1 MKKLL
6 TAIST
11 YRTALMGIAIIG
23 VMIGHCKTDWP
34 VSVFSKAV
42 GVLCYSVFTGGFLFL
57 SGFGLYYS
65 MSKNASIMD
74 FYVKRMKR
82 VLIPWACIA
91 IPYFLFMD
99 VIHSGSWSNFI
110 WHVSTLAFWK
120 FGNYSGMWYISVILA
135 LYIVYPLYHR
145 IAYKEGLLRPFTLL
159 LVLGLILTAEYLLVK
174 CVPDY
179 YERISICKNV
189 GLFFIGSEV
198 AASMNNERKWL
209 FVDFW
214 GAILLNLLADFV
226 LKIGGHIYILYNLLC
241 ICLWAWLFS
250 YIQNFKI
257 GNASIRV
264 VEWFGRYTLE
274 LYMIHL
280 FIYYIMKNVLLPD
293 VSNNILFPVA
303 VTIALIVCKPAN
315 ILSKRISKHI
325 KLLK

>member
-1 MKKLL
+1 MLKY
-6 TAIST
+6 ISK
-11 YRTALMGIAIIG
+11 YRTALMGVAIIG

-34 VSVFSKAV
+34 VSIFSKAV

-65 MSKNASIMD
+65 MSKNASVKE
-74 FYVKRMKR
+74 FYAKRMKR
-82 VLIPWACIA
+82 VLVPWACIA

-99 VIHSGSWSNFI
+99 VIHSAYCNNFL

-120 FGNYSGMWYISVILA
+120 SGNYSGMWYISVILA
-135 LYIVYPLYHR
+135 LYLVYPLYHR
-145 IAYKEGLLRPFTLL
+145 IAYKEGILRPFTLL
-159 LVLGLILTAEYLLVK
+159 LVLELILTAEYLLVK

-209 FVDFW
+209 FVDLG
-214 GAILLNLLADFV
+214 GAILLYLLADFV
-226 LKIGGHIYILYNLLC
+226 LKIGGHIYIPYNLLC
-241 ICLWAWLFS
+241 ICLWAWLFNA
-250 YIQNFKI
+250 IQSSKI
-257 GNASIRV
+257 GNSCIRV
-264 VEWFGRYTLE
+264 IEWFGRYTLE

-280 FIYYIMKNVLLPD
+280 FIYYILKNVLLPD

-303 VTIALIVCKPAN
+303 VLLAIAVCKPVHN
-315 ILSKRISKHI
+315 SIVN
-325 KLLK
+325 LKKNL